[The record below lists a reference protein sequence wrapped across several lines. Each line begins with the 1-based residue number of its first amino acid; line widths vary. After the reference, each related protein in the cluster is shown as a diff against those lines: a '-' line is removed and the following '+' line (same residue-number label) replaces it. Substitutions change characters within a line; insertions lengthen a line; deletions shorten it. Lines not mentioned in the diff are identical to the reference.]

1 MVFRSYDPER
11 DRDAIHRIWME
22 TSWLEKGKEEMMD
35 VFVGSA
41 KALVAELNG
50 EAETLVLSTPGTLQ
64 YLEQDLPAAGITG
77 VTTSRIAR
85 KQGFASRLTARSIAD
100 NAAEGAQVVGLGMFD
115 QGFYNQLGFGT
126 GGYDHWV
133 KFDPAYLQVPV
144 KARVPRRLTVE
155 DYAMVHASRLAR
167 RRLHGAFSFFPADM
181 TRAEMMWT
189 KNGFGLGY
197 CDGPNGELTHHL
209 WCKADG
215 EHGPYRVNWMSYQ
228 TMAQWL
234 ELMALLKNLGDQ
246 VSVVEMS
253 EPPGIQLQDLL
264 TKPFR
269 RHSIS
274 EKSKYETGVETWAW
288 WQTRI
293 CDVPA
298 CLSHTRLEGE
308 SVRFNLQLA
317 DPIVDFLPEDAPWRG
332 VGGEYVV
339 TLGCTSSAER
349 GIDPALPTLSASVGA
364 FTRLWLGVLPAS
376 GLAVTDNL
384 AGPSSLIE
392 ALDRIVRLPRPRP
405 DWNF

>member
-11 DRDAIHRIWME
+11 DRDAVYRIWFE

-41 KALVAELNG
+41 KAMVAELDG
-50 EAETLVLSTPGTLQ
+50 EAETLVLSTPGTLRYQ
-64 YLEQDLPAAGITG
+64 EQGLPVAGITG

-85 KQGFASRLTARSIAD
+85 KQGFASRLTARSVAA

-126 GGYDHWV
+126 GGYDYLI
-133 KFDPAYLQVPV
+133 KFDPAHLEVPV
-144 KARVPRRLTVE
+144 TARVPRRLTVE
-155 DYAMVHASRLAR
+155 DHAMIHASRLAR

-215 EHGPYRVNWMSYQ
+215 GHGPYRVNWMSYQ
-228 TMAQWL
+228 TTGQWL

-246 VSVVEMS
+246 VHVISMS

-269 RHSIS
+269 RRSIS
-274 EKSKYETGVETWAW
+274 EKSKYETGIEAWAW
-288 WQTRI
+288 WQARI
-293 CDVPA
+293 CDLPG

-308 SVRFNLQLA
+308 SVQFNLRLT
-317 DPIVDFLPEDAPWRG
+317 DPIADFLPEDAPWPG

-339 TLGCTSSAER
+339 ALGRTSSAEQ
-349 GIDPALPTLSASVGA
+349 GTDPTLPTLSASVGA
-364 FTRLWLGVLPAS
+364 FTRLWLGVLPGS
-376 GLAVTDNL
+376 GLSVTDDL
-384 AGPSSLIE
+384 EGPPSLIE
-392 ALDRIVRLPRPRP
+392 ALDRVVRLPRPRP
-405 DWNF
+405 DWDF